1 MKLSVS
7 PRTSERKSDTK
18 KLRRQGQVPGV
29 LYGLKEANKNVY
41 FQLDQLQA
49 ILRGMNPGLLATTL
63 FELEGD
69 GKTQQAIVKEIQY
82 HPASYAI
89 LHVDFA
95 LVSDEKPVSV
105 NVPIQVTGLAEC
117 AGIKLGGFMRQVIR
131 SLKVRCL
138 PKDIPQEF
146 VLDVRELDVGQ
157 SKKLSDLSIPEG
169 VRPLAKMKEVAVVIA
184 KKAGA

>member
-1 MKLSVS
+1 MKLAVF
-7 PRTSERKSDTK
+7 PRASERKSDTK
-18 KLRRQGQVPGV
+18 KHRRQGQVPGV
-29 LYGLKEANKNVY
+29 LYGLEKTNQNVY

-49 ILRGMNPGLLATTL
+49 ILRGLAPGLLSTTL
-63 FELEGD
+63 FELEES
-69 GKTQQAIVKEIQY
+69 GKIHKAVVKEIQY

-95 LVSDEKPVSV
+95 LVSDKSPVTV
-105 NVPIQVTGLAEC
+105 NVPIQVTGLADC

-138 PKDIPQEF
+138 PKDIPSQL
-146 VLDVRELDVGQ
+146 VLNVSALEVGQ
-157 SKKLSDLSIPEG
+157 SMTLANLSIPTG

-184 KKAGA
+184 KKA

>member
-1 MKLSVS
+1 MKLSVF
-7 PRTSERKSDTK
+7 PRASERKSDTK

-29 LYGLKEANKNVY
+29 LYGLEETNKNVY

-49 ILRGMNPGLLATTL
+49 VLRQLSPGLLATTL
-63 FELEGD
+63 FELQED
-69 GKTQQAIVKEIQY
+69 GKVHQAIVKEIQY

-95 LVSDEKPVSV
+95 LVSDKESVTV

-117 AGIKLGGFMRQVIR
+117 AGIKLGGFMRQAIR

-138 PKDIPQEF
+138 PKDIPQAF
-146 VLDVRELDVGQ
+146 ILDVTELNLGQ
-157 SKKLSDLSIPEG
+157 SKTLSDLSIPEG
-169 VRPLAKMKEVAVVIA
+169 VRPLAMMKEVAVVIA
-184 KKAGA
+184 KKAG